1 MIVSGLSKFFDKKS
15 PNPMKSK
22 RLPQNSFETNQSL
35 AEFAMR
41 GEFLFS
47 QESSVEGGKVEEISK
62 VLANCFQE
70 PEEGELSLKD
80 EFSAKTITFV
90 ITKCREML
98 QSASED
104 SGCWTKV
111 RVFLEEELWEF
122 SRLKEDLVMADRK
135 CGMVR
140 AKLEEYSN
148 PQNGH
153 ANQKRV
159 MACGMLLAESE
170 MRRDHLQERVSM
182 VIDQFVGRILAGT
195 QNSPGGDVLEIRL
208 RGVFGSL

>member
-1 MIVSGLSKFFDKKS
+1 MIVLGLSNFFDKKS

-22 RLPQNSFETNQSL
+22 RLPQNSLETNQSL

-41 GEFLFS
+41 EDFLLS
-47 QESSVEGGKVEEISK
+47 QGNSVGSGKVEEISK

-90 ITKCREML
+90 TTKCREIL

-104 SGCWTKV
+104 PGCWTKI
-111 RVFLEEELWEF
+111 REFLEEELWKF

-135 CGMVR
+135 WEMVR

-148 PQNGH
+148 PLNGH
-153 ANQKRV
+153 VNQKRV
-159 MACGMLLAESE
+159 LACGMLLAESG